1 MGSRLRHPVEFLHIV
16 HRVSIVS
23 KYYSGSRLLA
33 YSGQG
38 LIRFDALSGQNF
50 CSSVNA
56 VGLVSI
62 HGNCTPRLIRS
73 KGQNKHDRLKR
84 GPL

>member
-1 MGSRLRHPVEFLHIV
+1 MAQWYATCLNLSHVKYTGV
-16 HRVSIVS
+16 H
-23 KYYSGSRLLA
+23 A
-33 YSGQG
+33 YSGQR
-38 LIRFDALSGQNF
+38 LIRFDASSGQKF

-56 VGLVSI
+56 VGLVGI

-73 KGQNKHDRLKR
+73 KGQNKRYRIKR